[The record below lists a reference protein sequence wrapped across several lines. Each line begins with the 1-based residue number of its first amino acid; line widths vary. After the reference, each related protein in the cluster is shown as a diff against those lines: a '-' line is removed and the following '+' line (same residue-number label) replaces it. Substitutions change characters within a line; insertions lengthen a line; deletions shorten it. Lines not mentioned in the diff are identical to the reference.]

1 MQLTAAILAALL
13 SASHAQDLQCRKFS
27 DIYPTGTE
35 LCEKMW
41 DGAFVVSDNYTASY
55 TMWHFEDQNPNE
67 AVSQTLHPTGNTSVC
82 NLQYFHKTLPTPEGP
97 DFTEC
102 HPWKNEACCT
112 IQTADAT
119 NLNTA
124 YGPTYRWDRCG
135 ALSPACE
142 RFFVQEACFYECS
155 PHIGLYRKFGGH
167 ACNQDDPQCTQVY
180 DPSDPTHNTWQVH
193 QMPIR
198 KDYCDSWLLACAND
212 LFCASGGG
220 SYFECARIAPSVRVP
235 VIVNTTTVVV
245 DNEKTELSDGIIGLI
260 VVLGLVAVA
269 LVIFLCCVV
278 CREKAGKPMFQ
289 PLTESKGGKSDIR
302 LSSVAGTSAPAMNA

>member
-1 MQLTAAILAALL
+1 
-13 SASHAQDLQCRKFS
+13 
-27 DIYPTGTE
+27 
-35 LCEKMW
+35 MW

-135 ALSPACE
+135 ALSP
-142 RFFVQEACFYECS
+142 
-155 PHIGLYRKFGGH
+155 
-167 ACNQDDPQCTQVY
+167 
-180 DPSDPTHNTWQVH
+180 VH

-260 VVLGLVAVA
+260 VVLGLVA
-269 LVIFLCCVV
+269 
-278 CREKAGKPMFQ
+278 
-289 PLTESKGGKSDIR
+289 
-302 LSSVAGTSAPAMNA
+302 